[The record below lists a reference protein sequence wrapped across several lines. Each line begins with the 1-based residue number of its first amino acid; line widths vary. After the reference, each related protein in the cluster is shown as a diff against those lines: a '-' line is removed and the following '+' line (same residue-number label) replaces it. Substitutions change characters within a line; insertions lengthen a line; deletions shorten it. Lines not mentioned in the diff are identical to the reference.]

1 MVTEEHLKSNRRETS
16 EANTRCAKAVRRG
29 GFQDETTAA
38 LNTTEKGREP
48 RDVGTDGFLE
58 PFLVA

>member
-16 EANTRCAKAVRRG
+16 EANIKCAKAVRRG
-29 GFQDETTAA
+29 GFQDGATAA

-48 RDVGTDGFLE
+48 RDVGTDGFSE